1 MDRIDRHNKNKSK
14 NGKYVYSGKH
24 IRQKESLLQNQ
35 QSNNKETVET
45 KKTDKLEKDKHK

>member
-24 IRQKESLLQNQ
+24 IRQKECLLQQ
-35 QSNNKETVET
+35 QST
-45 KKTDKLEKDKHK
+45 K